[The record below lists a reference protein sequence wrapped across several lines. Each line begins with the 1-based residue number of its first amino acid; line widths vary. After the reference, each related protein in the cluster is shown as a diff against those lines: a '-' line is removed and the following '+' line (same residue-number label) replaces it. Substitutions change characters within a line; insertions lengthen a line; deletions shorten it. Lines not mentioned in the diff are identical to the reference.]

1 MIRKQNVGHC
11 DCLQFEYGF
20 DPKHDVWPSKLH
32 PDHLLQSELTCVQL
46 EPYPETVLEQTT
58 SFLIPIFGVQGGG
71 TQLTTAEQELDTVV

>member
-20 DPKHDVWPSKLH
+20 EPVQEVWPSKLD
-32 PDHLLQSELTCVQL
+32 PDQVLQFALTCVQFV
-46 EPYPETVLEQTT
+46 PDPDTVLEHTT

-71 TQLTTAEQELDTVV
+71 TQLTTAEQELATVV